1 MNIGSVIRIKREE
14 AGLTQQKL
22 GELLFVSRQSVSRWE
37 SGSRTP
43 DLAMLK
49 KIASV
54 LKISNDELLIFADEG
69 VIYNARG
76 NNDKI
81 RIFAG
86 FDCGG
91 SNTRCMLVS
100 EEGAVLGVGRG
111 GPSNYSFCGKLVAA
125 ESIRQS
131 IREAFADA
139 KMQPS
144 KISGIFIASAAVEV
158 FCGGEHE
165 EFFKEVTG
173 CKNVICNSDIFPVWY
188 AGSRFEPAAAMI
200 AGTGAVAYFLDG
212 ESFTKASGWGPQ
224 FGDEGSGYYIGINSI
239 RAAARM
245 ADRRTPMDESFYKT
259 VISHFG
265 VSEADPL
272 ELSYVVNRG
281 DHRKLVASLTKE
293 ILRLCD
299 DKNAVAL
306 DIVSDAAD
314 ELALALRALS
324 EQTDCEFS
332 LLLSGGLLQN
342 DTPLRRMLIKKA
354 KAVKGIKGIVALSC
368 DPVYA
373 SAAIALRYNGLPDAA
388 EILMSCVKGVER
400 L

>member
-43 DLAMLK
+43 DLTMLK

-54 LKISNDELLIFADEG
+54 LKISNDELLTFADEG

-100 EEGAVLGVGRG
+100 EEGTVLGVGRG

-144 KISGIFIASAAVEV
+144 KISGIFVASAAVEV

-173 CKNVICNSDIFPVWY
+173 CTYQFAFIFCFCNCLFIV
-188 AGSRFEPAAAMI
+188 
-200 AGTGAVAYFLDG
+200 
-212 ESFTKASGWGPQ
+212 
-224 FGDEGSGYYIGINSI
+224 
-239 RAAARM
+239 
-245 ADRRTPMDESFYKT
+245 
-259 VISHFG
+259 HFI
-265 VSEADPL
+265 
-272 ELSYVVNRG
+272 
-281 DHRKLVASLTKE
+281 H
-293 ILRLCD
+293 
-299 DKNAVAL
+299 
-306 DIVSDAAD
+306 
-314 ELALALRALS
+314 
-324 EQTDCEFS
+324 TDCS
-332 LLLSGGLLQN
+332 LFLVNKQYRKRQLKSSI
-342 DTPLRRMLIKKA
+342 T
-354 KAVKGIKGIVALSC
+354 C
-368 DPVYA
+368 
-373 SAAIALRYNGLPDAA
+373 
-388 EILMSCVKGVER
+388 
-400 L
+400 